1 MSQGNQGG
9 QICKG
14 KGYGPMPSQGV
25 AIADC
30 KVCREVTDI
39 PGGHR
44 VRAELRGGR
53 TKRGEVVE
61 GPQTSGR
68 A

>member
-1 MSQGNQGG
+1 MSQGIQGG
-9 QICKG
+9 QKCRGNGYEPTPRRGEAMAGCK
-14 KGYGPMPSQGV
+14 
-25 AIADC
+25 A
-30 KVCREVTDI
+30 CREVTDI

-44 VRAELRGGR
+44 VRAEPRGGR
-53 TKRGEVVE
+53 MKRGEVVE